1 MFSYRNRPTK
11 NGFGLLEVLISSA
24 ILILVSGAVIS
35 LNNISV
41 KNTVISSER
50 TQAYNLARE
59 WKEQLKQ
66 IRDTYVNDNN
76 STTCFS
82 KTLSSSCTTGEIPFA
97 EDYVIDSSSSLV
109 LLNDANRVYS
119 QKNLDSVTFT
129 RKIEFIDPLTV
140 SPPITDFNS
149 NIDVSSQI
157 RQANIVVSWTEYNKE
172 WSVTVPVLLTNWAAI

>member
-1 MFSYRNRPTK
+1 MKYNSNNRPVK

-41 KNTVISSER
+41 KNTVVASER

-66 IRDTYVNDNN
+66 IRDTYVNDEN

-82 KTLSSSCTTGEIPFA
+82 ISLAGSPCSNEIPNDGTYIINSLTNTINA
-97 EDYVIDSSSSLV
+97 NSAGEDVALDNIVFTRAITFKNPPDVLPSLT
-109 LLNDANRVYS
+109 DAN
-119 QKNLDSVTFT
+119 
-129 RKIEFIDPLTV
+129 P
-140 SPPITDFNS
+140 
-149 NIDVSSQI
+149 NISLSDQVREADI
-157 RQANIVVSWTEYNKE
+157 IVSWTEYGKP
-172 WSVTVPVLLTNWAAI
+172 WSITVPVLLTNWAAI